1 MDKKGTIGNSGEKGT
16 PGKTGT
22 LKGKS
27 EMAALGLLPGMLSRR
42 PRKAPKAKT
51 PKKLTTDQT
60 FLRRYKSYF
69 KMQKIGHGWE

>member
-1 MDKKGTIGNSGEKGT
+1 MDKQGTIGNSGENGT

-22 LKGKS
+22 LKGTT
-27 EMAALGLLPGMLSRR
+27 EMAALGLLPGMLRKR
-42 PRKAPKAKT
+42 PQKAPKAKT

-60 FLRRYKSYF
+60 FLRRYKSYY

>member
-1 MDKKGTIGNSGEKGT
+1 MDKKGTVGERGTIG
-16 PGKTGT
+16 PTGT
-22 LKGKS
+22 RRIITDTAA
-27 EMAALGLLPGMLSRR
+27 MTALGLLPGMLSRR

-60 FLRRYKSYF
+60 FLRRYKSYY